1 LATSSYED
9 GPKIS
14 LASTLCVP
22 NLGRRVM
29 AERLTRPDLSQLIHL
44 VHEKVARFRPHANE
58 SEEMFE
64 FRIKNWRDLLQK
76 LQQIFEE
83 EGR

>member
-1 LATSSYED
+1 MSA
-9 GPKIS
+9 
-14 LASTLCVP
+14 
-22 NLGRRVM
+22 
-29 AERLTRPDLSQLIHL
+29 RLTRPDLSQLIHL
-44 VHEKVARFRPHANE
+44 VHEKVARFKPHSNE

-76 LQQIFEE
+76 LQVIFEE

>member
-1 LATSSYED
+1 MSA
-9 GPKIS
+9 
-14 LASTLCVP
+14 
-22 NLGRRVM
+22 
-29 AERLTRPDLSQLIHL
+29 RLTRPDLSQLIHL
-44 VHEKVARFRPHANE
+44 VHEKVARFKPHSNE

-76 LQQIFEE
+76 LQEIFEE

>member
-1 LATSSYED
+1 
-9 GPKIS
+9 
-14 LASTLCVP
+14 
-22 NLGRRVM
+22 M
-29 AERLTRPDLSQLIHL
+29 ERLTRPDLSQLIHL
-44 VHEKVARFRPHANE
+44 VHEKVARFKPHTNE

-64 FRIKNWRDLLQK
+64 FRIKNWRDLLAK

>member
-1 LATSSYED
+1 MSA
-9 GPKIS
+9 
-14 LASTLCVP
+14 
-22 NLGRRVM
+22 
-29 AERLTRPDLSQLIHL
+29 RLTRPDLSQLIHL
-44 VHEKVARFRPHANE
+44 VHEKVARFKPHSNE

-76 LQQIFEE
+76 LQAIFEE

>member
-1 LATSSYED
+1 MSA
-9 GPKIS
+9 
-14 LASTLCVP
+14 
-22 NLGRRVM
+22 
-29 AERLTRPDLSQLIHL
+29 RLTRPDLSQLIHL

-64 FRIKNWRDLLQK
+64 FRIKNWRDLLEK